1 MGESEDKAPCNRRVA
16 LILSPLWGDRLA
28 SSLVVSLDIVM
39 HAQHY
44 DAETTQQTGGRPMR
58 VMTIRNVPE
67 EVHRALVRLAR
78 RNRRSLQ
85 QQVLRL
91 LETVRR
97 LDRESPVDEA
107 RALREKL
114 EGRTLGDTVAEI
126 REDRGR

>member
-1 MGESEDKAPCNRRVA
+1 MQS
-16 LILSPLWGDRLA
+16 
-28 SSLVVSLDIVM
+28 
-39 HAQHY
+39 QHY
-44 DAETTQQTGGRPMR
+44 DGIWFGRRKVTMR

-85 QQVLRL
+85 QQVLKL
-91 LETVRR
+91 LETVRS

-114 EGRTLGDTVAEI
+114 KDRALGDTVAEI
-126 REDRGR
+126 REERGR